1 VGKYQQIT
9 ATLPGWIRQVAN
21 NRAFRYKGHA
31 SCPDISSP
39 DPIRRNWLHTKKQA
53 AVMHTEPKSTLPAFF
68 MVAVAPLC
76 WAGNIVLAKGVT
88 TMIPPV
94 ALAFWRWAVAF
105 LVLLPWA
112 WPLVKKDWPRVLAG
126 WKIMLLLSLSGITAF
141 NTLLYMAMHTTT
153 AINGA
158 LIQTT
163 MPAVII
169 VISMVLYGERV
180 AWIQAAGVVLCVIGA
195 GVVVLKGSWQ
205 ALIDMALVQGDLL
218 MIVAVV
224 LYALY
229 SALLVKR
236 PNIHPL
242 TVLVTTFGVGALGL
256 LPLYCWE
263 MATVGTFTLTPGV
276 AASIAYVALFPSIV
290 AYFCWNRGVA
300 VIGANRTGL
309 FINLIPVFAAIL
321 AIVLL
326 GETLKVFHLVGMVL
340 ILVGFIL
347 FNRR

>member
-1 VGKYQQIT
+1 MAK
-9 ATLPGWIRQVAN
+9 P
-21 NRAFRYKGHA
+21 
-31 SCPDISSP
+31 
-39 DPIRRNWLHTKKQA
+39 
-53 AVMHTEPKSTLPAFF
+53 TEPKTSLTAFL

-76 WAGNIVLAKGVT
+76 WAGNIVLAKGVVS
-88 TMIPPV
+88 MIPPV
-94 ALAFWRWAVAF
+94 ALAFWRWTVAF
-105 LVLLPWA
+105 LILLPLS
-112 WPLVKKDWPRVLAG
+112 WPIVKKDWHGVVAG
-126 WKIMLLLSLSGITAF
+126 WKIILMLSLCGITAF

-169 VISMVLYGERV
+169 VISTLLYGERV
-180 AWIQAAGVVLCVIGA
+180 TWLQAVGVMLCVVGA

-224 LYALY
+224 MYALY
-229 SALLVKR
+229 SALLTRR
-236 PNIHPL
+236 PAIHPL
-242 TVLVTTFGVGALGL
+242 SVLVYTFGLGAVGL
-256 LPLYCWE
+256 LPLYLWE
-263 MATVGTFTLTPGV
+263 MRTVGSFALTPGV
-276 AASIAYVALFPSIV
+276 AASIGYVAVFPSIV

-309 FINLIPVFAAIL
+309 FINLIPVFAATL

-326 GETLKVFHLVGMVL
+326 GETLQIFHLVGMVL
-340 ILVGFIL
+340 IVTGFVL
-347 FNRR
+347 FNR